1 MKLKIERYM
10 YSELFDSLIKDVNT
24 IISRDTNGHKMDEIV
39 NSLRLNNYVKKY
51 TFNKVK
57 KRLKEM
63 NVTSYF

>member
-1 MKLKIERYM
+1 M